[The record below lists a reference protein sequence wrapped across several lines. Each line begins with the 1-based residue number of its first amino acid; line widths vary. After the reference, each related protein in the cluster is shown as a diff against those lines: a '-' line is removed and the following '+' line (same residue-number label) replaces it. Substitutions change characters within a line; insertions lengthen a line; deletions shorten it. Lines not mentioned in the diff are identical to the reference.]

1 MEDGNKSKAR
11 AIVYEAF
18 SIVADKTKEE
28 PLEVFRRAMQNV
40 GPAIEI
46 RPRRVGGATYQVPM
60 EVREERRIALA
71 IRWIK
76 KFASER
82 RERTMASKL
91 ANEIMAAAGGEGG
104 AIRRRDEM
112 HRMAGSVDD
121 VNEVIAPR
129 AANSCRCDGD
139 STLFLLLHV
148 VRKGCSLMNFTH
160 TVQYSG
166 IV

>member
-1 MEDGNKSKAR
+1 MRKKRSDKRRTSPDPRYNDVTLAKFVNNVMEDGNKSKAR

-112 HRMAGSVDD
+112 HRMADA
-121 VNEVIAPR
+121 NR
-129 AANSCRCDGD
+129 AFSHFRW
-139 STLFLLLHV
+139 
-148 VRKGCSLMNFTH
+148 
-160 TVQYSG
+160 
-166 IV
+166 

>member
-1 MEDGNKSKAR
+1 MRKKRSDKRRTMADPRYNDVTLAKFVNNIMEQGRKATAR

-18 SIVADKTKEE
+18 SIVADKTKED
-28 PLEVFRRAMQNV
+28 PLEVFRKAMQNV

-91 ANEIMAAAGGEGG
+91 ANELMAAAAGEGG

-112 HRMAGSVDD
+112 HRMADA
-121 VNEVIAPR
+121 NR
-129 AANSCRCDGD
+129 AFSHFRW
-139 STLFLLLHV
+139 
-148 VRKGCSLMNFTH
+148 
-160 TVQYSG
+160 
-166 IV
+166 